1 MSAARLVVVVLWVA
15 VTAYAVFGGADFG
28 AGFWDLTAGGPRQGR
43 ARRAL
48 IDHSIGA
55 VWETNHVWLIFVLV
69 LLWTCFPTAFSS
81 IMSTLYIPLTLVT
94 IGIIFRGA
102 GFAFRHTVSEVPS
115 QRLFGASFAISSV
128 LTPFFL
134 GCVAGAVATGR
145 VPVGNAAGDPI
156 SSWWNPTSILGGT
169 LAVAVCAF
177 TSAVFLLHDAVR
189 LDPADADDPHDPAG
203 AGSEGDNLALITHH
217 RDELVADF
225 RTRSLAVAVVT
236 GIIAFA
242 GIFILRAD
250 APQLFDGLTGT
261 ALPLVLL
268 SAAGGLATI
277 VLIRMDQVSRA
288 RIAAVVAV
296 AAVIWGW
303 GVAQFPYLIE
313 GTLTLDQAAAPT
325 ATLTAVA
332 IVAVLGLVL
341 LIPSIFLLYTLADRD
356 LLEEAHVDE

>member
-1 MSAARLVVVVLWVA
+1 MTAARLVLALLWVA

-69 LLWTCFPTAFSS
+69 LVWTCFPIAFSS
-81 IMSTLYIPLTLVT
+81 IMSTLYIPLTLVAV
-94 IGIIFRGA
+94 GIIFRGA

-115 QRLFGASFAISSV
+115 QRLFGAAFAVSSV

-145 VPVGNAAGDPI
+145 VPVGNAVGDPI
-156 SSWWNPTSILGGT
+156 SSWWNPTSLLGGT

-177 TSAVFLLHDAVR
+177 SSAVFLLHDAVR
-189 LDPADADDPHDPAG
+189 LDPGGDDPAPSDTGRAAREDIPLVT
-203 AGSEGDNLALITHH
+203 EH
-217 RDELVADF
+217 RDELVHDF
-225 RTRSLAVAVVT
+225 RVRALATAVVT
-236 GIIAFA
+236 GVIAFA
-242 GIFILRAD
+242 GIFILKAD
-250 APQLFDGLTGT
+250 APALFDGLTGP

-268 SAAGGLATI
+268 SAAGGVGTI
-277 VLIRMDQVSRA
+277 VLIQRDHVSRA

-303 GVAQFPYLIE
+303 GVAQYPYLLE
-313 GTLTLDQAAAPT
+313 GSLTLEQAAAPT

-332 IVAVLGLVL
+332 IVATLGLVL
-341 LIPSIFLLYTLADRD
+341 LVPSIILLYSLADRD